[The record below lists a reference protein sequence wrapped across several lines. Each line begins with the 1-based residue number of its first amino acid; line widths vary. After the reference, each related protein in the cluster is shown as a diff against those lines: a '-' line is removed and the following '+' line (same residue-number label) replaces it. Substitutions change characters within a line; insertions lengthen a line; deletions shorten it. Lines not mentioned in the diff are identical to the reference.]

1 MPRSSIYVVN
11 LYIIVQL
18 NAILQAAADVTS

>member
-18 NAILQAAADVTS
+18 NAILQAAADVTP